1 MLTWKLTLEYDGTRY
16 SGWQE
21 QANAKTIT
29 GELRK
34 AAEDF
39 FQRQVEIGGA
49 GRTDAGVH
57 ALAQVA
63 HLKLSPRGGR
73 PKQLPRPLEILY
85 GLNDRLPSDINLL
98 HVEDAPDRFHARHD
112 AVSRSYLYQ
121 ISTRRTA
128 LEKKHVWWVKDRLNV
143 EAMAEC
149 ARLLVGRHDFA
160 AFSEHDP
167 KRDGHSTIV
176 VVQEAELT
184 AAEHL
189 LICQLSASHFL
200 WKMVRRLVGSLVEVG
215 RGKVSPA
222 EIAQL
227 LANPQTQTSFVPARV
242 TAPPSGL
249 FLAGVAYPDKA
260 GRA

>member
-1 MLTWKLTLEYDGTRY
+1 MRTWKLTLEYDGARY

-34 AAEDF
+34 AAEDL
-39 FQRQVEIGGA
+39 FQRQVELGGA

-73 PKQLPRPLEILY
+73 PKQLPRPHEILF
-85 GLNDRLPSDINLL
+85 GLNDRLPSDINILQ
-98 HVEDAPDRFHARHD
+98 VADAPDRFHARHD

-128 LEKKHVWWVKDRLNV
+128 FEKNHVWWVKDRLNA
-143 EAMAEC
+143 EAMAQC
-149 ARLLVGRHDFA
+149 AALLVGRHDFA
-160 AFSEHDP
+160 AFSEHDVR
-167 KRDGHSTIV
+167 RDGQSTIV
-176 VVQEAELT
+176 VVQEAEL
-184 AAEHL
+184 AVAEHL
-189 LICQLSASHFL
+189 LIFQITASHFL
-200 WKMVRRLVGSLVEVG
+200 WKMVRRLVGSIVEVG
-215 RGKVSPA
+215 RGHVSA
-222 EIAQL
+222 ADFARL
-227 LANPQTQTSFVPARV
+227 LDHPHMPSKLEPARL

-249 FLAGVAYPDKA
+249 FLAQVTYPED
-260 GRA
+260 